1 VAYATDIVTLAEAKL
16 QLNIPASDTTSDAEL
31 AGFISAAT
39 QPVEDVVGPVVNRT
53 AVDVFDGGRSQ
64 LLLTQRP
71 VSSIT
76 SVVDTGATVSSGSYT
91 FNAASGVLTQIAG
104 PSPLPFLVGVQ
115 SVTVTYV
122 AGRVAN
128 TAAVAASAFGNMRL
142 AALIIVQ
149 HLWDTQR
156 PAAAG
161 PFTQGVDDYDPRYGF
176 SVPRRATE
184 LLGERVAGFA

>member
-1 VAYATDIVTLAEAKL
+1 MAYATDIVTLAEAKTH
-16 QLNIPASDTTSDAEL
+16 LNITDSSSDAEL
-31 AGFISAAT
+31 AGFIGAAT
-39 QPVEDVVGPVVNRT
+39 QPVEDVVGPVVQRT
-53 AVDVFDGGRSQ
+53 VTEVFDGGRASV
-64 LLLTQRP
+64 LLTSRP

-76 SVVDTGATVSSGSYT
+76 SVTDTGATISSTSYT

-115 SVTVTYV
+115 SVSVTYV

-128 TAAVAASAFGNMRL
+128 TAAVASSAYGAIRM

-149 HLWDTQR
+149 HLWETQR

-161 PFTQGVDDYDPRYGF
+161 PFSQGVDDYDPRYSF
-176 SVPRRATE
+176 SIPRRATE